1 MHTQAWRYP
10 RTTPPEA
17 DGLHM
22 DWGGET
28 PHRPRSGGAGALGKK
43 LWQNAGLIVGL
54 HYFLIYAT
62 LITIMLTAIP
72 TIVVAQCDPNDP
84 SYGLN
89 CTANQVPGLKP
100 GGSSTPQQ
108 QINLLIG
115 TIIKTILG
123 LTGVIF
129 MIMIVTAGDL
139 WMTAGGNEEKISKAR
154 TMIFNAA
161 VGILIVF
168 GAYIVTDFIVGIVIE
183 GIGGG

>member
-1 MHTQAWRYP
+1 MQMAALKIMVLP
-10 RTTPPEA
+10 LVIFSSLPPA
-17 DGLHM
+17 VIQ
-22 DWGGET
+22 
-28 PHRPRSGGAGALGKK
+28 RSPAA
-43 LWQNAGLIVGL
+43 
-54 HYFLIYAT
+54 
-62 LITIMLTAIP
+62 
-72 TIVVAQCDPNDP
+72 
-84 SYGLN
+84 
-89 CTANQVPGLKP
+89 
-100 GGSSTPQQ
+100 
-108 QINLLIG
+108 